1 MEKGNFIVITKK
13 DSDGNKIID
22 AVLAYDEKIYEKIQ
36 KKYNKQDYFFSDF
49 ADYKLGERIDFYE
62 NGKRLTDYEIYLKYD
77 IKLLPAGLKYNDQG
91 EVILMTD
98 DEKMIEGELQVKEG
112 YEIINKKLVPIPYWN
127 LKKEYKENK
136 NTFYE
141 SLKRYLSEKKDEKL
155 NNTLIVLDGHKFQ
168 NNLDK
173 ETLKNLIEY
182 DIPIEW
188 RDINNELVSLS
199 KDKGILLIK
208 KSEEIK
214 QETLKEYWTKTEEL
228 KKMIDNNTE
237 FQKIIDFVESYC
249 NKSIDNSYVNNEE
262 NEQIINENDLY
273 AVPQESP
280 YSGLLKDEEIK
291 SLKERKGIK
300 TKKKN

>member
-1 MEKGNFIVITKK
+1 MEKSNFIVITKK
-13 DSDGNKIID
+13 DSDGNKIVD